1 MTARRLAGFLVA
13 FLMLHLTF
21 VGAGVRCAQGSE
33 LNVVGHHY
41 ANGHH
46 AGMVT
51 ETSAHSTHN
60 QSHPVPAQPECCRS
74 MAACAVTVAL
84 RAEAHASSE
93 CFREN
98 AIVARLMSV
107 PLSPI
112 TTPDPPP
119 PKA

>member
-21 VGAGVRCAQGSE
+21 VGASVRCAQGSE

-46 AGMVT
+46 AGMAT
-51 ETSAHSTHN
+51 ETGAGSTHG
-60 QSHPVPAQPECCRS
+60 QSHRVPAQPECCRA

-84 RAEAHASSE
+84 REEAQSH
-93 CFREN
+93 RELLRDD
-98 AIVARLMSV
+98 AIIANLLSLPR
-107 PLSPI
+107 SPI
-112 TTPDPPP
+112 TSPDPPP